1 MFGGILMVSLEKYNK
16 IKKASIDIL
25 DKNKILLTDVEKENI
40 EAVGFL

>member
-1 MFGGILMVSLEKYNK
+1 MVSLEKYNK

-25 DKNKILLTDVEKENI
+25 DKNKISLTDVEKENI